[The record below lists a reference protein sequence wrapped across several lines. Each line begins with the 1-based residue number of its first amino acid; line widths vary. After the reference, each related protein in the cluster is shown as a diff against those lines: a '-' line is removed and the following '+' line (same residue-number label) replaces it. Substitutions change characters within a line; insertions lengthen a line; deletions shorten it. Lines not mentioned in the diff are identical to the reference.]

1 MHRLLEKSTEFLHIC
16 EKQGRGSCED
26 RYQRDPVTG
35 VSASQSLGG
44 EVNSMLLVATEI
56 ELLAVGKNGCCFLSC
71 IPTTAF
77 MKHCIVVA
85 E

>member
-1 MHRLLEKSTEFLHIC
+1 M
-16 EKQGRGSCED
+16 
-26 RYQRDPVTG
+26 TG